1 MSFVIGFSK
10 RVVRRLT
17 FTNLQHS
24 FGKFVRQE
32 RHCQGDIDWL
42 LFLND
47 AWSML
52 TDQGARHL
60 PLKSVW
66 VVLVD
71 DTITFEKGHLMKTR
85 FIRNAGIRV
94 RQRGQGMTEY
104 IIITALIAIAAI
116 AAVTYFGGTARAQIG
131 GMAKELSGQSAKTDI
146 NRAKNQGNKAHSEGT
161 KDKTL
166 NSYDNDTAK

>member
-1 MSFVIGFSK
+1 
-10 RVVRRLT
+10 
-17 FTNLQHS
+17 
-24 FGKFVRQE
+24 
-32 RHCQGDIDWL
+32 
-42 LFLND
+42 
-47 AWSML
+47 
-52 TDQGARHL
+52 
-60 PLKSVW
+60 
-66 VVLVD
+66 
-71 DTITFEKGHLMKTR
+71 MKAR
-85 FIRNAGIRV
+85 FIRNTGIRV

-131 GMAKELSGQSAKTDI
+131 GMAKELSGQSATQDI